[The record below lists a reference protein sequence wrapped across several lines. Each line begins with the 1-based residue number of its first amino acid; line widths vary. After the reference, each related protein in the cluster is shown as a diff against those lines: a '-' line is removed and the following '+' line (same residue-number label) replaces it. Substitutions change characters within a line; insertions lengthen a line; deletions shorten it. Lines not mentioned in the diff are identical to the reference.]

1 MSEIILYPTET
12 IYALGV
18 NAFDTDAW
26 EALCTLKQRDPA
38 QRASWLVRSI
48 SDIEE
53 WAIIPDSAR
62 PIMAEHLPGP
72 LTVVLAAKDSVPK
85 AVQASDGTV
94 SFRISSDPV
103 AELLI
108 RDYMS
113 KHEVPLTCTSANIH
127 GQLTEAKVRDIL
139 AQFGESAG
147 MITKIVD
154 DGPRRD
160 TASTIIRCVGDS
172 IEVLRQG
179 SIYI

>member
-18 NAFDTDAW
+18 NAFDVEAW
-26 EALCTLKQRDPA
+26 EALCALKQREA
-38 QRASWLVRSI
+38 TQRASWLVRTI
-48 SDIEE
+48 ADIEE
-53 WAIIPDSAR
+53 WAIIPESAR
-62 PIMAEHLPGP
+62 PIMDEHLPGP
-72 LTVVLAAKDSVPK
+72 LTMVLAAKDSVPK
-85 AVQASDGTV
+85 EAQALDGTV

-127 GQLTEAKVRDIL
+127 GQPTEAKVRDIL
-139 AQFGESAG
+139 AQFGEEAKRIS
-147 MITKIVD
+147 KIVD

-160 TASTIIRCVGDS
+160 TASTIIRCVDNS
-172 IEVLRQG
+172 IEILRQG
-179 SIYI
+179 SVYI